1 MNKRFG
7 VSVFIQEG
15 EAWTTSGFE
24 RDVYLGEPSNLVRIL
39 NEFACDEIVISA
51 INTDDAVLQTISDQA
66 SMPLA
71 IGGQITSV
79 KRAVQLSSMGFE
91 KISVSSSYLDRPA
104 IVSEICGELG
114 RASTMVTLAV
124 AIIDGDYHLWDW
136 RNKHATPLKLG
147 QVLQQMDYDSI
158 GELCIRDVGRNGAL
172 SGPDLDLAR
181 HIRSSARGNLIFE
194 GGIRAPEDIS
204 KLWEIGID
212 SVLGASSVSLY
223 GRYRA
228 SLLDYAKPKSG
239 LN

>member
-7 VSVFIQEG
+7 ASLFIKEG
-15 EAWTTSGFE
+15 EAWTTFGFE

-39 NEFACDEIVISA
+39 NELACDEIVISA

-79 KRAVQLSSMGFE
+79 TRAVQLSSMGFE
-91 KISVSSSYLDRPA
+91 KISVSSSFLDRPA
-104 IVSEICGELG
+104 IVGEICSELG

-124 AIIDGDYHLWDW
+124 SLVDGDYCLWDW
-136 RNKHATPLKLG
+136 RAKRAMPQKLG
-147 QVLQQMDYDSI
+147 RLLEQMDGDSI
-158 GELCIRDVGRNGAL
+158 GELCIRDVGRNGTL
-172 SGPDLDLAR
+172 MGPDLELAR
-181 HIRSSARGNLIFE
+181 FVRSTVRGNLVFE
-194 GGIRAPEDIS
+194 GGVSAPADVA

-212 SVLGASSVSLY
+212 SVLGASTVSLY

-228 SLLDYAKPKSG
+228 SLLDYSKPKSRAH
-239 LN
+239 